1 MKKTLLLITLTLL
14 LGSFASARDWYISA
28 KRGSG
33 KEGTMQAPAKDMGNV
48 LDLFAAGDRIFIA
61 EGSYVGR
68 GENGSDEIA
77 VPVEIYGG
85 WSDDFST
92 RDPWGQHKTILTGS
106 RTTQNFAITPR
117 LSVNT
122 SRFSTN
128 VRPVAHKVVVEG
140 VIIDHGPRNTYTSN
154 SELRIKRKAAANSL
168 FSPDTNAM
176 AITTGQQGEIVVQG
190 CIVMNAAAS
199 QGAFAFFPGKGGKV
213 LIKNNAA
220 INNTG
225 FGFHLSRSFN
235 STNTAEQPA
244 YTFQDNMSLFTEKYD
259 PFSQTQGGSAIKLEA
274 NVQYL
279 LTNNIFGLSDFY
291 GIDNAANA
299 KGIVVRDNLF
309 FGNVVADYLE
319 FNTKM
324 KVGALADEARN
335 VADGK
340 GNVVQQANLKVS
352 QRWANAYM
360 ARNVIDRNIAEAK
373 VSAPN
378 TGANQLRSILGLN
391 VQGGSIGADS
401 EVWLP
406 RMSLDD
412 AMSVIGRYGDKYGP
426 FIPAPSKR
434 QQ

>member
-1 MKKTLLLITLTLL
+1 MKKTVLLITLTLL

-33 KEGTMQAPAKDMGNV
+33 REGTVQAPAKDMGNV
-48 LDLFAAGDRIFIA
+48 VDLLAAGDRVFIA
-61 EGSYVGR
+61 EGSYLGR
-68 GENGSDEIA
+68 GENGSDEIT

-85 WSDDFST
+85 WSDDFSE
-92 RDPWGQHKTILTGS
+92 RDPWGKYKTILTGS

-117 LSVNT
+117 LSINT
-122 SRFSTN
+122 SRFSPNT
-128 VRPVAHKVVVEG
+128 RPVAHKVVVEG
-140 VIIDHGPRNTYTSN
+140 LIFDHGPRNTYTDDK
-154 SELRIKRKAAANSL
+154 ELRIKRKAAAGSL
-168 FSPDTNAM
+168 FSPDTGALV
-176 AITTGQQGEIVVQG
+176 ITTGQQGEIVVQAN
-190 CIVMNAAAS
+190 IVMNAAAS
-199 QGAFAFFPGKGGKV
+199 QGAFAFFPGRGGKV
-213 LIKNNAA
+213 LVKNNAA

-235 STNTAEQPA
+235 STNAAEQPA
-244 YTFQDNMSLFTEKYD
+244 YTFENNMAAFTEKYD

-274 NVQYL
+274 NVKYT
-279 LTNNIFGLSDFY
+279 LTNNIFALSDFY

-299 KGIVVRDNLF
+299 KGIVLRDNLF

-324 KVGALADEARN
+324 KVGALADEARGL
-335 VADGK
+335 ADAK
-340 GNVVQQANLKVS
+340 GNLAQQANLKVS
-352 QRWANAYM
+352 QRWASAYM

-391 VQGGSIGADS
+391 VQGGSLGVDS

-406 RMSLDD
+406 RMSLED
-412 AMSVIGRYGDKYGP
+412 AMSVIGRYGDKFGP

-434 QQ
+434 